1 MIFNF
6 LIFIISAFKE
16 VVKVRFLQIGLPKE
30 EPSNT
35 GMNFYSNI
43 MLDVLLEV
51 VSLNIPYFDWK
62 QH

>member
-6 LIFIISAFKE
+6 FIFIISALKE
-16 VVKVRFLQIGLPKE
+16 VVKVLFLQIGLPKE

-51 VSLNIPYFDWK
+51 VS
-62 QH
+62 